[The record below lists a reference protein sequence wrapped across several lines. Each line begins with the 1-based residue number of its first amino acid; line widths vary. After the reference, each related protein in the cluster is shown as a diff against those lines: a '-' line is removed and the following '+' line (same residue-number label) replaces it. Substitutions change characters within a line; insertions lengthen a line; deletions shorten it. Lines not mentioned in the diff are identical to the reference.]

1 MDNRIR
7 YSATA
12 KTLEVIGW
20 LALAVLILIP
30 AFWHS
35 RLPEQIPT
43 HFGFSGLPDDYS
55 GKAAIWALPVV
66 GTFLFLLLSAINL
79 FIVARPPLNPKLKP
93 QELSMLCK
101 IILLMQLLK
110 TLLILAFVY
119 IVLQVI
125 RVSNGE
131 ATGLGAWFLPVF
143 IGLMLILPPVF
154 LVWGRRRPM

>member
-79 FIVARPPLNPKLKP
+79 FIVARPPP
-93 QELSMLCK
+93 
-101 IILLMQLLK
+101 
-110 TLLILAFVY
+110 
-119 IVLQVI
+119 
-125 RVSNGE
+125 
-131 ATGLGAWFLPVF
+131 
-143 IGLMLILPPVF
+143 
-154 LVWGRRRPM
+154 

>member
-1 MDNRIR
+1 MNERIR

-12 KTLEVIGW
+12 KILEIIGW

-30 AFWHS
+30 ALWYS

-43 HFGFSGLPDDYS
+43 HFGMNGLPDDYS

-66 GTFLFLLLSAINL
+66 GTFLFLGLTAINL
-79 FIVARPPLNPKLKP
+79 FIVARPSRHAQLKP
-93 QELSMLCK
+93 HELAMLPK

-119 IVLQVI
+119 IIMQAI

-143 IGLMLILPPVF
+143 IGLMFILPPVF
-154 LVWGRRRPM
+154 LVWGRRRPL